1 MKAVNLMLYKS
12 LYVMCN
18 FAYLG
23 NIMYVQY
30 CGLPITLED
39 GEATNIAYPMF
50 DTRCPSSL

>member
-1 MKAVNLMLYKS
+1 MKAINLMLYKS

-30 CGLPITLED
+30 GGLPITLED
-39 GEATNIAYPMF
+39 E
-50 DTRCPSSL
+50 